1 MAAVVKALPGRYAK
15 FLTAAAGIGIVY
27 AQNQFGASNQW
38 VQLAVAVAAAL
49 GVLAVPNPPPAVV
62 VPGVQG
68 VHALPIIPYEGPVS
82 EEYVAA
88 LKDALKNITPGAGAP
103 LNVTPGSA
111 PPASVTPPVT

>member
-1 MAAVVKALPGRYAK
+1 MATIVKALPGRYAK

-49 GVLAVPNPPPAVV
+49 GVLAVPNTPAASLLPAMDLST
-62 VPGVQG
+62 PGLVKFKG
-68 VHALPIIPYEGPVS
+68 DIS

-88 LKDALKNITPGAGAP
+88 LKAALGQRRIVPPSTALVDPP
-103 LNVTPGSA
+103 SSA
-111 PPASVTPPVT
+111 SPPPVT